1 MNKNAYR
8 EWLLKLIVIAN
19 PKGGGLINISGPCTS
34 NHSNDSDQEMRN
46 ICTSRNHLRCSY
58 SKKVGVRTLRKYVE
72 EEKTALP
79 MEMLRHQ
86 RLGIEKMLGKYGVE
100 LLPTVNHANTS
111 ISVMQ

>member
-1 MNKNAYR
+1 MSLGPVHQIIAMTQIK
-8 EWLLKLIVIAN
+8 KL
-19 PKGGGLINISGPCTS
+19 GISV
-34 NHSNDSDQEMRN
+34 
-46 ICTSRNHLRCSY
+46 HLETIS
-58 SKKVGVRTLRKYVE
+58 GVRTLRKYVE